1 MKQTNPDTIFM
12 SRKEFEK
19 LPYEHQRILM
29 AYYRE
34 NYSADYIK
42 KRMGF
47 PSAGGSFYEKLREL
61 KLPTNLLEKNPK
73 KNDDMITKLE
83 VNEDDFHE
91 ILQLVSEKNP
101 KTKSVIT
108 VDIHGRV
115 DIKDLQKVIGLADQF
130 GLDVDFR
137 KTQEKI

>member
-1 MKQTNPDTIFM
+1 MKQVNPDTIFM

-61 KLPTNLLEKNPK
+61 KLPTNLLEKKFEKPNEV
-73 KNDDMITKLE
+73 TKVE
-83 VNEDDFHE
+83 VNEDEFHE

-108 VDIHGRV
+108 VDIHGKV